1 MAMSIADSCQL
12 ILFVGSRCR
21 NGAVVSSRFRPL
33 HASSFVCWRFF
44 LLNLPPSQI
53 CIPNHGM
60 ETPSSGLYTN
70 FFASFQGNI
79 CVSIFCLFL
88 CFIQCIIYILWWVW
102 RKIIT
107 YLVQRFDLF
116 IKLVPYGIPWQKY
129 STRMQR
135 KKGAEES
142 RFVTLPP
149 WHPMKWCLML
159 TSDASTLLLLVVN
172 HQLVKGSPRASGLH
186 NT

>member
-1 MAMSIADSCQL
+1 VKRGSGGSRVVHFAHHFLQWGLLSESGLSCAISPKFAVSTCLKKSLSHFPQFFALGSMAMSIADSCQL

-88 CFIQCIIYILWWVW
+88 CFIQCIIYIL
-102 RKIIT
+102 
-107 YLVQRFDLF
+107 
-116 IKLVPYGIPWQKY
+116 
-129 STRMQR
+129 
-135 KKGAEES
+135 
-142 RFVTLPP
+142 
-149 WHPMKWCLML
+149 
-159 TSDASTLLLLVVN
+159 
-172 HQLVKGSPRASGLH
+172 
-186 NT
+186 